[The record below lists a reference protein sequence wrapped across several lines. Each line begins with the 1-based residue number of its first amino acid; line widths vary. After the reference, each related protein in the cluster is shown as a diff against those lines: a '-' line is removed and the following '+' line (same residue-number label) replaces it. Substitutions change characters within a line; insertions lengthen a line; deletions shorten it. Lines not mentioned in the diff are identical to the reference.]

1 MNVNPSI
8 KPASDR
14 SILIQFGSKI
24 SEETHQMV
32 VCYTEIL
39 LESFNRY
46 IKTISPAYCTILI
59 RLNND
64 IMINETISELKSL
77 LKQPIKLNKTTPQT
91 IKIPVCYEQEFAPD
105 MDKVMKHTGYSNDEI
120 IEKHSSGEYLV
131 YFIGFSPGFP
141 YIGGM
146 DHTLT
151 TPRLTTPRKI
161 VPTGSVAI
169 GGSQTGIYPLQS
181 PGGWNIIG
189 RTHLTLFQTENINN
203 SLIKIGNK
211 IQFYPITKDEF
222 LLSQNSI

>member
-1 MNVNPSI
+1 MNVNPTI

-39 LESFNRY
+39 LESYNRY

-64 IMINETISELKSL
+64 IMINEMISELKSL
-77 LKQPIKLNKTTPQT
+77 LKDPIKLNKTTPQT
-91 IKIPVCYEQEFAPD
+91 IKIPVCYESEFAPD

-120 IEKHSSGEYLV
+120 IDKHTSGEYLV

-146 DHTLT
+146 DDTLT

-161 VPTGSVAI
+161 VPSGSVAI
-169 GGSQTGIYPLQS
+169 GGRQTGIYPLQS

-189 RTHLTLFQTENINN
+189 RTYLTLFQTENINN

-222 LLSQNSI
+222 LLTQNSI